1 MCDVPAGRAEDS
13 VRGVSAP
20 EPRAAPGGLPSVERR
35 QVGAAGQRQ
44 ASERGVRAGGE
55 GPDPAGGHCCGGQV
69 LFNAL
74 NPVHSFCVGQ
84 PQNDDITAG
93 ENIPKKRPKKK
104 SAKISYKA
112 SLKSKSNKEIKMHV
126 SGISR
131 RFAIIMGRTN
141 YLQLFCA

>member
-74 NPVHSFCVGQ
+74 NPVHSVSVRD
-84 PQNDDITAG
+84 N
-93 ENIPKKRPKKK
+93 PKTMTSQQEKT
-104 SAKISYKA
+104 SQKIHS
-112 SLKSKSNKEIKMHV
+112 SS
-126 SGISR
+126 
-131 RFAIIMGRTN
+131 
-141 YLQLFCA
+141 